1 MDSQTERLLADVLER
16 LLAMMPEPA
25 DRFDWS
31 RPAYR
36 WVRRRVLGTDVG
48 RLEPVEHFA
57 SVDLD
62 KLLHIERQKTL
73 IVQNT
78 EAFVRHL
85 PANNVLLTGARGT
98 GKSSLIRGCLTRYYA
113 EGLRLIEVA
122 KEDLC
127 DLFEI
132 VRAVRGRS
140 ERFIVFCDDLSFELA
155 EGGYKA
161 LKAAL
166 DGSVAAGGD
175 NIVVYATSNRRHL
188 MPEPATDNLGARL
201 DEDGELHPGEVLEE
215 KLSLAE
221 RFGVWLSFYPF
232 SQDQYLTVVD
242 ESLVLLGV
250 DEKLRKDTNLRLE
263 ALQFAIERGGR
274 SGRVAAQFARMIASR
289 EELGRVAKKNS

>member
-98 GKSSLIRGCLTRYYA
+98 GKSSLIR
-113 EGLRLIEVA
+113 
-122 KEDLC
+122 
-127 DLFEI
+127 
-132 VRAVRGRS
+132 
-140 ERFIVFCDDLSFELA
+140 
-155 EGGYKA
+155 
-161 LKAAL
+161 
-166 DGSVAAGGD
+166 
-175 NIVVYATSNRRHL
+175 
-188 MPEPATDNLGARL
+188 
-201 DEDGELHPGEVLEE
+201 
-215 KLSLAE
+215 
-221 RFGVWLSFYPF
+221 
-232 SQDQYLTVVD
+232 
-242 ESLVLLGV
+242 
-250 DEKLRKDTNLRLE
+250 
-263 ALQFAIERGGR
+263 
-274 SGRVAAQFARMIASR
+274 
-289 EELGRVAKKNS
+289 